1 MRFFG
6 GLTVEENAEALGVS
20 PPTVMRGWRS
30 HARGLHASWWRR
42 VIPPEYQSEK
52 SNPS

>member
-20 PPTVMRGWRS
+20 PPTVMRGWRL
-30 HARGLHASWWRR
+30 ARAWLTRELVETRDPTR
-42 VIPPEYQSEK
+42 VPEREI
-52 SNPS
+52 